1 MIELREVLKAR
12 ADWAGWGWHDCDD
25 GSVEL
30 ENWSP
35 AGENI
40 IVTLDG
46 KDIVREMGRYSA
58 GFDVD
63 EHVELWVDSR
73 GKNGVPGSIRE
84 LVKDAEAIDKMLQ
97 ELADALAEVED
108 DDDA

>member
-1 MIELREVLKAR
+1 M
-12 ADWAGWGWHDCDD
+12 
-25 GSVEL
+25 
-30 ENWSP
+30 
-35 AGENI
+35 
-40 IVTLDG
+40 
-46 KDIVREMGRYSA
+46 
-58 GFDVD
+58 D

>member
-1 MIELREVLKAR
+1 MLKSRYREVCERL
-12 ADWAGWGWHDCDD
+12 DWSVHEYED
-25 GSVEL
+25 GSVDL
-30 ENWSP
+30 EKYSP
-35 AGENI
+35 AGEDFVFGASSENFI
-40 IVTLDG
+40 
-46 KDIVREMGRYSA
+46 REVKKYA
-58 GFDVD
+58 AYFDVD
-63 EHVELWVDSR
+63 KHVELWVDSR